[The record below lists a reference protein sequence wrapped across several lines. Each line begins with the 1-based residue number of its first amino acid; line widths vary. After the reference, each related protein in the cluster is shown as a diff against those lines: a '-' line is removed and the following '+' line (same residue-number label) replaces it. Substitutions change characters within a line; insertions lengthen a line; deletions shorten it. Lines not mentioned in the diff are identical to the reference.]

1 MPSGYS
7 ISRRKFRR
15 RANRRS
21 DEKQQRQ
28 SAFPEWGGISS
39 YFTSDPAAK
48 ESEAVAAAGYGSY
61 DSGYGSGSPSSGYEQ
76 PGAGVREGKEEK
88 GGYAGYGYGEAAVQS
103 KEASEKG
110 EGCNFPPVI

>member
-48 ESEAVAAAGYGSY
+48 ESEAAAAGYGSY
-61 DSGYGSGSPSSGYEQ
+61 DSGYGSGSTSGYEQ

-88 GGYAGYGYGEAAVQS
+88 GAYAGYGYGEAAVQS
-103 KEASEKG
+103 KEATEKG
-110 EGCNFPPVI
+110 EYYNVPPVI